1 MSYSDTYKVA
11 KCCLYEKKSMLTK
24 KKGGDILKKNGRG
37 QHRILSTRTCGIDYI
52 DWKMTTF
59 YETNKS
65 KFNHTIDIVIVAF
78 ECMLYNKHSDLS
90 VVK

>member
-1 MSYSDTYKVA
+1 MGGGNIGSYPHVPVGLIT
-11 KCCLYEKKSMLTK
+11 L
-24 KKGGDILKKNGRG
+24 IGRW
-37 QHRILSTRTCGIDYI
+37 QHFM
-52 DWKMTTF
+52 KQ
-59 YETNKS
+59 NKS

>member
-1 MSYSDTYKVA
+1 
-11 KCCLYEKKSMLTK
+11 
-24 KKGGDILKKNGRG
+24 
-37 QHRILSTRTCGIDYI
+37 
-52 DWKMTTF
+52 MTTF

-90 VVK
+90 VVKIIMVELQRGFI

>member
-1 MSYSDTYKVA
+1 
-11 KCCLYEKKSMLTK
+11 
-24 KKGGDILKKNGRG
+24 
-37 QHRILSTRTCGIDYI
+37 
-52 DWKMTTF
+52 MTTF

-78 ECMLYNKHSDLS
+78 ECTCKLYNKHSDPS